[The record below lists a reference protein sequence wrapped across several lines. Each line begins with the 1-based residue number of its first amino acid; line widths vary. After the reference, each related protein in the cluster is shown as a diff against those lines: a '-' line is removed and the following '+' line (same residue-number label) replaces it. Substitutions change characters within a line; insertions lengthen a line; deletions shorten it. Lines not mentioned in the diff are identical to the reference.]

1 MSALFRRGI
10 DQKIC
15 QRLQQQRP
23 EPTAVRIGNLKEISF
38 HDHDEEILRQILG
51 IGPGITEAIDMS
63 EDRAPV
69 NLAKLRET
77 GIDFTRRPGASV
89 RANQAPTRRDEM
101 R

>member
-1 MSALFRRGI
+1 MPALLRRGI

-23 EPTAVRIGNLKEISF
+23 EPTAVRIGNLKKISF
-38 HDHDEEILRQILG
+38 HDHDEKILRQILG
-51 IGPGITEAIDMS
+51 VGPGITEAIDKG

-77 GIDFTRRPGASV
+77 GIDFARRPGASA
-89 RANQAPTRRDEM
+89 RANQAPTRRDKM